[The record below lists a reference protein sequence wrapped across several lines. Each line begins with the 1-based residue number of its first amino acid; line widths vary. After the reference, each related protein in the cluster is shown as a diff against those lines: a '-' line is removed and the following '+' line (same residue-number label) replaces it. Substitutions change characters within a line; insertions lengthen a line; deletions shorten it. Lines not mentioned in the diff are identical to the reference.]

1 MSATAPTM
9 HTVEIEE
16 GGRILRAIAVPY
28 GAETV
33 VIGPGRRG
41 EAMAHRESFDA
52 ESILHVGALFG
63 KPLLVGHDQTRPTGR
78 VLSSRSTERGLEI
91 EAELLGSDQELESIR
106 RRAAGGVLSHLSIG
120 FLPDRKRDIWH
131 KPDATGLPL
140 VLRRGAQVRE
150 VSLVLWP
157 AFDGARVLG
166 IHARTAAAVA
176 RKASSDATIAEIQA
190 MQAEIAPIL
199 AKRRR

>member
-1 MSATAPTM
+1 MSATAPAM
-9 HTVEIEE
+9 HTVEIED

-33 VIGPGRRG
+33 VIGPDKRG
-41 EAMAHRESFDA
+41 APLAHRELFDG
-52 ESILHVGALFG
+52 ESIRDVGALFG

-78 VLSSRSTERGLEI
+78 VLSSRSTGRGLEI

-120 FLPDRKRDIWH
+120 FLPNPKRDEWH
-131 KPDATGLPL
+131 KPDRSGLPL
-140 VLRRGAQVRE
+140 VLRRGVTVRE
-150 VSLVLWP
+150 ISLVLWP

-176 RKASSDATIAEIQA
+176 RHEASQRAIAEIQA